1 MLMNNNNNVL
11 NTFLQFMKMGNNPQ
25 AIIQNAIQ
33 QNPNLQGILNQVQNS
48 GLSTKEYVMQYAKQN
63 NIDLSPL
70 IQMINN
76 QGIKL

>member
-48 GLSTKEYVMQYAKQN
+48 GLSTKEYVMQYARQN

>member
-1 MLMNNNNNVL
+1 MLTNNNNNVL

-70 IQMINN
+70 IPMINN
-76 QGIKL
+76 LGIKL

>member
-1 MLMNNNNNVL
+1 MNNNNNVL

-48 GLSTKEYVMQYAKQN
+48 GLSTKEYVMQYARQN